1 MATDSLPEEDQPK
14 KPRKPRKRK
23 KPGEKK
29 SGEFTYI
36 HKLSLEQLANMKNSI
51 FMDPS
56 RQDIVFGM
64 TDESTSEEKALFRY
78 TRSQKAKE
86 TRTTRYRKLREKIKK
101 EQPDSNEIKAAE
113 ARLAAFSCTSILPDK
128 YEQYVRTRAAV
139 WPVLSRFYMNT
150 MTASKHQNNP
160 QPIHCNLRQSAHIKQ
175 KQADEQL
182 AKCIWAI
189 CDDEKPTVIL
199 GDWSAP
205 MALYHEPIRGRIS
218 ANAEEERVPSLSY

>member
-113 ARLAAFSCTSILPDK
+113 ARISKTCPNCLTGTLKKFLKIPNSRPYQRKKMKEVLCHGLLKCTNELCM
-128 YEQYVRTRAAV
+128 E
-139 WPVLSRFYMNT
+139 PV
-150 MTASKHQNNP
+150 
-160 QPIHCNLRQSAHIKQ
+160 
-175 KQADEQL
+175 
-182 AKCIWAI
+182 
-189 CDDEKPTVIL
+189 
-199 GDWSAP
+199 
-205 MALYHEPIRGRIS
+205 
-218 ANAEEERVPSLSY
+218 